1 MFLHIYPKDPVTT
14 VEESGT
20 YNFQTIPQCLQIFE
34 SKETLLMTLENEWE
48 KTIEWFK
55 LTMSID
61 PGKFQS
67 MIPQKSGNIETYTI
81 YICWKI
87 IETVNSIKL
96 VAINVGNTQINVDN
110 TQTFDH
116 LVSDLDAKHL

>member
-14 VEESGT
+14 VEESVM

-48 KTIEWFK
+48 NTIEWFK

>member
-14 VEESGT
+14 VEESVM

-48 KTIEWFK
+48 NTIEWFK

-61 PGKFQS
+61 LGKFQS